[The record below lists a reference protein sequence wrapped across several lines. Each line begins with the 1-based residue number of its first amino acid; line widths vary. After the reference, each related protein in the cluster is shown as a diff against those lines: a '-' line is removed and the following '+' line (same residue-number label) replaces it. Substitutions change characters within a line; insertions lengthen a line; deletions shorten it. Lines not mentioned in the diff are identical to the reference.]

1 MAEKIAIFD
10 TCRLNTRPMLP
21 RIHTLAGG
29 VLVLLSLTGCASLTE
44 PYLPS
49 PAKRPVLA
57 PAKPAPPAPANRS
70 ERKPPTVASTANG
83 TPAPSKL
90 IRLPSADIPADQ
102 LRSAS
107 RTLLPGSA
115 QTDLMER
122 IRSGFTLPEHRQS
135 AIDVQLAWF
144 KRNPA
149 YLDRVFG
156 RAALYMHHIA
166 EEVERRGI
174 PMEIALLPVIES
186 AFEPFAYSS
195 ARASGLWQFIP
206 DTGSR
211 FGLPQ
216 NWWYDGR
223 RDVVEATRAA
233 LDYLQFMHGE
243 FQGDWL
249 LAVAGYNCGE
259 RCVSRAVARNK
270 AEGKPT
276 TFWDLRLPKETE
288 AYVPK
293 LLAMKR
299 LVADPAALGLEFS
312 PIPNEPYFT
321 KVEVGQQIDLKLA
334 ADLAGLTHDELFE
347 LNPAFH
353 RWATPPQ
360 GPHALLLPIDTAEL
374 FKQNLA
380 QLTPDELMRV
390 THHVVKDGE
399 TLAELATRYGTNV
412 TTIRMLNGLESNT
425 LRAGLDLR
433 VPSGST
439 QLPEKVL
446 RAAARVDGPQ
456 PPPASRRARPE
467 VHVVRRGE
475 SIWSIA
481 QRNNMSPQALMRLNG
496 KSAQD
501 KIMPGE
507 RLILAQN
514 PANLSSHGASAEGP
528 RLTHRVSSGETLSAI
543 ARRYGVSISQLTAW
557 NGISVDSTLKVGQ
570 RLTIR
575 TRRR

>member
-1 MAEKIAIFD
+1 MQSHISKFALLAL
-10 TCRLNTRPMLP
+10 TLGA
-21 RIHTLAGG
+21 LAG
-29 VLVLLSLTGCASLTE
+29 CATLESSDIGINTARRNA
-44 PYLPS
+44 PDATVRSPPPGPS
-49 PAKRPVLA
+49 FEATRA
-57 PAKPAPPAPANRS
+57 ERAPPPGS
-70 ERKPPTVASTANG
+70 SV
-83 TPAPSKL
+83 L
-90 IRLPSADIPADQ
+90 IPAVVADN
-102 LRSAS
+102 
-107 RTLLPGSA
+107 A
-115 QTDLMER
+115 QSDLMDR
-122 IRSGFTLPEHRQS
+122 MRAGFTIAEQNRD

-144 KRNPA
+144 QRNPE

-156 RAALYMHHIA
+156 RAALYMHHIVS
-166 EEVERRGI
+166 EVERRGM

-186 AFEPFAYSS
+186 AFEPFAYSK

-233 LDYLQFMHGE
+233 LDYLQFMHDE
-243 FQGDWL
+243 FEGDWL
-249 LAVAGYNCGE
+249 LAAAGYNCGE
-259 RCVSRAVARNK
+259 NCIARAIARNK

-276 TFWDLRLPKETE
+276 SFWDLRLPNETR

-299 LVADPAALGLEFS
+299 LVADPAALNLEFS

-321 KVEVGQQIDLKLA
+321 RIEVGKQIDLKLA
-334 ADLAGLTHDELFE
+334 ADLAGITHDELFE

-360 GPHALLLPIDTAEL
+360 GPHTLLLPIDSAEL

-380 QLTPDELMRV
+380 QLTSDELMRV
-390 THHVVKDGE
+390 NHHVVKDGE
-399 TLAELATRYGTNV
+399 TLAEIASRFGTSV
-412 TTIRMLNGLESNT
+412 MTLRMLNGLTDTSVA
-425 LRAGLDLR
+425 AGTDLR
-433 VPSGST
+433 VPSAST

-456 PPPASRRARPE
+456 TTPGRRGRPE

-475 SIWSIA
+475 SIWTIA
-481 QRNNMSPQALMRLNG
+481 RRNNMSPQALMRLNG
-496 KSAQD
+496 KTTRD
-501 KIMPGE
+501 KLMPGE
-507 RLILAQN
+507 RLILARN
-514 PANLSSHGASAEGP
+514 AAETTSHSSSGEGS
-528 RLTHRVSSGETLSAI
+528 RTTHRVRSGDTLSSI

-557 NGISVDSTLKVGQ
+557 NGISAKATLKIGQ